1 MAQKAVPVFFC
12 SSGRMR
18 CVACTKIRAKIMRF
32 DKSIT
37 NLLTN
42 ACRECILALSNG
54 YIVKD
59 KTQNET
65 V

>member
-12 SSGRMR
+12 SSDRMR

-37 NLLTN
+37 NPLTN
-42 ACRECILALSNG
+42 AC
-54 YIVKD
+54 
-59 KTQNET
+59 
-65 V
+65 

>member
-12 SSGRMR
+12 CSGRMR

-37 NLLTN
+37 KLLTN

-59 KTQNET
+59 KMSSGT